1 MSAKRKSSRQKLL
14 VKDNSAFLLFALL
27 LVAALFLLIAFGP
40 FKADKLGL
48 LGKKQQTQQ
57 SEAAN
62 MLPPDGGGTKL
73 KPPCQFSIPN
83 YSKIPPGY
91 GDVNLDGYVTAVDA
105 LLVQRV
111 VAKLPIDK
119 AHYAGGVP
127 EADLIY
133 AYEAANVTDTDKYV
147 SYKEDATSV
156 DSLKILRFISYGERF
171 SACFGQ
177 SGVISDL
184 KYPPGRF
191 IPY

>member
-1 MSAKRKSSRQKLL
+1 MPAKRKSSPKKIL
-14 VKDNSAFLLFALL
+14 VKDNSGFLLFALL

-62 MLPPDGGGTKL
+62 MLPPDGGSSSI
-73 KPPCQFSIPN
+73 KPPCTFEFPN
-83 YSKIPPGY
+83 YVKIPPGY

-105 LLVQRV
+105 LFVQRI

-127 EADLIY
+127 EGDLKY

-147 SYKEDATSV
+147 SYKEDVTSV

-171 SACFGQ
+171 SSCFGQ
-177 SGVISDL
+177 SGIISL
-184 KYPPGRF
+184 TYPPGRF